1 MTDKPQVIA
10 MAALIGPP
18 PITVNSVNRG
28 NVRKWCRAKGVA
40 SRVVENLV
48 TESLASAYNDPSFLA
63 YLLTMTPPPKP
74 RPAPMLPLDMEQLT
88 DLIRLTVS
96 DILAELR
103 EAHGDPVTEERVREL
118 AREVLKGKV
127 R

>member
-1 MTDKPQVIA
+1 MTDTPQVIA
-10 MAALIGPP
+10 LNALLGPA
-18 PITVNSVNRG
+18 PIAVNSVNRG

-63 YLLTMTPPPKP
+63 YLLTMTPVPKP
-74 RPAPMLPLDMEQLT
+74 KPGPMLPLDMEQLT
-88 DLIRLTVS
+88 ALVRLTVS

-103 EAHGDPVTEERVREL
+103 EAHGSPVTEERVREL
-118 AREVLKGKV
+118 AREVMKGKV